1 MENYYL
7 NYDEK
12 RGEIKGFY
20 LKSIHGD
27 NIPTPFIEISP
38 EKHRFFMENNSKYKI
53 NINTLTEEKIEVTY
67 IEKEPTE
74 QERLLSTVLL
84 ENAEIKEQLKEQQEL
99 SSNLMLQIA
108 QLKGGNA
115 NV

>member
-12 RGEIKGFY
+12 TGEIKGFY

-74 QERLLSTVLL
+74 QEELNAQLL
-84 ENAEIKEQLKEQQEL
+84 EE
-99 SSNLMLQIA
+99 IA
-108 QLKGGNA
+108 QQKNVNAQLMQEIATLKGGST